1 MSGALRESVSAIDT
15 DEFAR
20 LLENLAPVSDKI
32 AVAVSGGGDS
42 MALALC
48 VKRWAQR
55 PFVAL
60 IVDHGLRVESAEEAA
75 QVKNRLEHIG
85 IPAEILR
92 WEHTPITG
100 RLHEKARAARY
111 QLLAEACLRHGAND
125 LLLAHH
131 RDDQAETILMRL
143 AKGSGVEGL
152 AGMAAQSQRDGL
164 RLLRPFLSI
173 PKSRLIATCHAAN
186 LPFVTDPSNG
196 SQKYA
201 RGRLRNIMPLLA
213 TEGMTTE
220 SLITLGER
228 AAEVK
233 NALDHYTQTFLREAA
248 QIEAGGSIRIDRAK
262 MDTVPRA
269 TALRALS
276 SCLRTIHADDHAP
289 EHAALSAL
297 LATILDKTTQ
307 EKTRTLYG
315 CLISIAEKKITLLR
329 EPAAATETLTL
340 NAGETKVWDKR
351 WLVTTSENAPTFSIR
366 ALGTPPHDI
375 LDKIAP
381 RLRHDIPQGRIR
393 ATLPALWDGT
403 TLKAVPSFDEKSDFT
418 MHYWKECL

>member
-1 MSGALRESVSAIDT
+1 MSGALRESVLPIDT

-20 LLENLAPVSDKI
+20 LLENIAPVSDRI
-32 AVAVSGGGDS
+32 AVAVSGGADS

-48 VKRWAQR
+48 IKGWAQR
-55 PFVAL
+55 PFFAL
-60 IVDHGLRVESAEEAA
+60 IVDHGLRMESAEEAA
-75 QVKNRLEHIG
+75 QVRSRLEYIG
-85 IPAEILR
+85 IQAEILH
-92 WEHTPITG
+92 WEHPPITG

-111 QLLAEACLRHGAND
+111 QLLAEACRRHDAGN

-152 AGMAAQSQRDGL
+152 AGMAMQSQRDGL
-164 RLLRPFLSI
+164 RLLRPFLSV

-201 RGRLRNIMPLLA
+201 RGRLRNIIPLLA

-228 AAEVK
+228 ASEVK
-233 NALDHYTQTFLREAA
+233 SALDHYTQTFLREAA
-248 QIEAGGSIRIDRAK
+248 QIETGGSIRIDRAK
-262 MDTVPRA
+262 ISTVPRA
-269 TALRALS
+269 IALRALTY
-276 SCLRTIHADDHAP
+276 CLRTIHEDDHVP
-289 EHAALSAL
+289 EHAALLAL
-297 LATILDKTTQ
+297 LTTIFDTTQ

-315 CLISIAEKKITLLR
+315 CLISIAEKKIMLLR
-329 EPAAATETLTL
+329 EPSAAIETLSL

-351 WLVTTSENAPTFSIR
+351 WRVTASENAPTVSIR

-375 LDKIAP
+375 LDSIAP

-393 ATLPALWDGT
+393 ATLPALWEGT
-403 TLKAVPSFDEKSDFT
+403 TLKAIPSFKGKSDFT